1 MIIRTIA
8 FYNVENLFDI
18 FSNSYTQDDDY
29 TPNGRFAWTQSK
41 YNDHLNKIAHVI
53 SKIGKK
59 ERKSAP
65 DIVGLAEIENK
76 TVLKDLIH
84 TKALAPYNYGFIHY
98 NSPDAR
104 GIDVA
109 LLYKKSVFTPTHH
122 STHPL
127 ELYNEKGERIFTRD
141 QLAVSGLLDG
151 EEIHFIVNHWPSRR
165 EGKKKTRKRRE
176 AAALLNKTL
185 IEGFY
190 QRNPNAKIISMG
202 DFNDNAFDTSFKH
215 ILKTKGKRKD
225 VFMQDLF
232 NPMEAMYQRG
242 MGSLVFEGRWDLF
255 DQMYF
260 SGTLLHAPKGT
271 FYFVKSYVFN
281 PSYLLYDNGLK
292 PASPRRSMIQGR
304 YTGGFSDHL
313 PVYLLLKR

>member
-281 PSYLLYDNGLK
+281 PDQVSC
-292 PASPRRSMIQGR
+292 RHR
-304 YTGGFSDHL
+304 
-313 PVYLLLKR
+313 